1 MDTPYI
7 ALSNLLATEST
18 LHADGNAIEAA
29 FWILI
34 GVAFAVFAMMKGSA
48 ASRGRMFSIAG
59 VFVLFGLS
67 DVVEIQ
73 TGAWWNPWWLFV
85 WKAACVLFFA
95 WQYRLYRRNR
105 AIAHSADLRD

>member
-1 MDTPYI
+1 MNTPFFGMI
-7 ALSNLLATEST
+7 NVLASDAT
-18 LHADGNAIEAA
+18 LHAEGNAVEAA
-29 FWILI
+29 LWILI
-34 GVAFAVFAMMKGSA
+34 GAVFAVFAMKGSA
-48 ASRGRMFSIAG
+48 TPRRRMYSIAG

-73 TGAWWNPWWLFV
+73 TGAWWNPWWLLV

-105 AIAHSADLRD
+105 AIAPGPDRRD